1 MSAKIVIGVMGPGE
15 GATPEENLIAFDLG
29 KAIAREGWVTLTGGR
44 SFGVM
49 DAVMKGAVENDGLTI
64 GVLPTDTEKGASENA
79 QIRIVTGMGSGRNY
93 LAVLS
98 SHVVVV
104 LGMAAGTASEVALA
118 IKSNKKIILLN
129 QDEITIRFF
138 KNIGSYK
145 VLVAKNVDETIK
157 HIKEYLAVQKR
168 S

>member
-1 MSAKIVIGVMGPGE
+1 MSVKTIIGVMGPGE
-15 GATPEENLIAFDLG
+15 GATPEENVMAFELG
-29 KAIAREGWVTLTGGR
+29 RAIAIEGWVTLTGGR

-49 DAVMKGAVENDGLTI
+49 DAVMKGAREVDGLTI
-64 GVLPTDTEKGASENA
+64 GILPTDNEKGASENA

-93 LAVLS
+93 MSVLS

-138 KNIGSYK
+138 KNIGTYK
-145 VLVAKNVDETIK
+145 VLVSKTVEETIT
-157 HIKEYLAVQKR
+157 HIKEYLAVHQR
-168 S
+168 A